1 MKLAVCLMGMDTG
14 KDPCNWGPAPPRNDS
29 TSMVLD
35 STDDEQQRGRNRFVP
50 DLIEAYDTFKE
61 LADAAKEHANR
72 KISPLVR
79 MKLLDFNFV

>member
-1 MKLAVCLMGMDTG
+1 
-14 KDPCNWGPAPPRNDS
+14 
-29 TSMVLD
+29 MVLD